1 LTTGVINAVNATV
14 DVVYDNGTA
23 RFVDQII
30 IQGSNGAFSG
40 SGDSGSLIVTQV
52 GNNPVALLFAGNS
65 NMTVGNPIDLVLAWF
80 NVTIDD
86 DAPID
91 PPPAEFTLSATGYKV
106 KGLQKVNLT
115 WSGATNVN
123 IYRDGV
129 QIATNQTDGSYTDN
143 IDNRGGGTYKYQAC
157 ESDDTSTCSAKETVI
172 F

>member
-1 LTTGVINAVNATV
+1 MADINAIV
-14 DVVYDNGTA
+14 DVGYDNGTA

-30 IQGSNGAFSG
+30 ITGSAGAFSG

-65 NMTVGNPIDLVLAWF
+65 TITVGNPIDLVLDRF

-91 PPPAEFTLSATGYKV
+91 PPSAGFTLSADGFKV

-115 WSGATNVN
+115 WSGATSVN

-129 QIATNQTDGSYTDN
+129 QIATNQTDGPYIDN
-143 IDNRGGGTYKYQAC
+143 IDNRGGGSYDYYAC
-157 ESDDTSTCSAKETVI
+157 KAGTSTCSNTETVI